1 MQYINKTMKP
11 IILCVL
17 LFLLSGQP
25 LWAAGRAEIASL
37 ARDPY
42 LSALLIDADS
52 GEVLFAD
59 NPDAQI
65 FPASIVKLITL
76 LVVLEQVEQGRL
88 ALSEMV
94 QITDEAARMGG
105 SQVYLDPREQF
116 SVEELLYALIVQS
129 ANDAAIALAS
139 HVAGSREAFVE
150 LMNRTTA
157 ELGMS
162 NTRLYSP
169 HGLPPAAGQQP
180 DVTTAHDL
188 AILSRALVGR
198 PEVLRYTSTVER
210 SFRDDNFIM
219 RTHNHLL
226 RQVEG
231 CDGLKTGYF
240 KAAGFSI
247 AATAKRSGA
256 RVIAIVAGS
265 ADRKVRDAKAMELLA
280 RGFTLLPAKPELTAA
295 PAQPPGATGSP
306 SPAPT
311 AAPAPSAAEPA
322 GQDSPPATLPA
333 DKSGGSSWWTFF
345 FGVATTLV
353 VVALVAFWIVRR
365 RSRKGRG
372 RFTDRY

>member
-1 MQYINKTMKP
+1 MKR
-11 IILCVL
+11 IILFVL
-17 LFLLSGQP
+17 LFLLAGQP

-37 ARDPY
+37 TKDPY

-129 ANDAAIALAS
+129 ANDAAIALAG

-169 HGLPPAAGQQP
+169 HGLPPATGQQP

-188 AILSRALVGR
+188 AILSRALVRR

-226 RQVEG
+226 RQMEG

-247 AATAKRSGA
+247 TATAKRGGA

-280 RGFTLLPAKPELTAA
+280 RGFTLLPAKPENAA
-295 PAQPPGATGSP
+295 TPALPPGATGSP
-306 SPAPT
+306 SPGPT
-311 AAPAPSAAEPA
+311 AAPAPSASEPV
-322 GQDSPPATLPA
+322 GQESPPATLPA
-333 DKSGGSSWWTFF
+333 GTSGSSSSWWTFF
-345 FGVATTLV
+345 LGVATTLV
-353 VVALVAFWIVRR
+353 VVALVAFWIARR

-372 RFTDRY
+372 RYTGRY